1 MNRVEKELKK
11 MQQMD
16 DIIEE
21 VKQLSSKIE
30 VMQKTLEE
38 LLEKQSSKDIKKNGK

>member
-30 VMQKTLEE
+30 AMQKTLEE

>member
-16 DIIEE
+16 DIIKE
-21 VKQLSSKIE
+21 VKNLVEKIQSME
-30 VMQKTLEE
+30 QKLEA
-38 LLEKQSSKDIKKNGK
+38 LIEKQSGQNIKKTSK